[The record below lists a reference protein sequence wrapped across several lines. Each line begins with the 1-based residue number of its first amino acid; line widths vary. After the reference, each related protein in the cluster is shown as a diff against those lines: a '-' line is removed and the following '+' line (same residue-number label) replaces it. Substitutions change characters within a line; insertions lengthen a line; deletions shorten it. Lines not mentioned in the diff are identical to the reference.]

1 MIRELLIFADRKS
14 DTVTTGD
21 LLSTENMKS
30 FTKKMIKGMKGVEN
44 IYTQHSPLVK
54 EMAEEL
60 ARGRLRT
67 TQFPYMGT
75 VQLQDRPRDIII
87 FVVGGATYEE
97 SLAIHNLNSALQG
110 VRIVLGSS
118 NIHNFRS
125 FVDDVRSATHS
136 TPVTSKTF

>member
-1 MIRELLIFADRKS
+1 MAFADRKS
-14 DTVTTGD
+14 DTATTAD

-54 EMAEEL
+54 EIAEEL

-87 FVVGGATYEE
+87 FVIGGATYEE
-97 SLAIHNLNSALQG
+97 SLAIHNLNSTLQG
-110 VRIVLGSS
+110 VRIILGSS

-136 TPVTSKTF
+136 TAVSSKTF